1 MPGALPA
8 YAAALARHAGHSLPA
23 PAELGAHPRVASLTV
38 TRSCADAAVAHATYV
53 DGQGGRF
60 QLHVNL
66 VHERDGWRV
75 FDVAE
80 TPPHISLP
88 APLSRSPGEC

>member
-38 TRSCADAAVAHATYV
+38 TRSCADAAVAQATYV
-53 DGQGGRF
+53 DSQGGRF

-66 VHERDGWRV
+66 VRERAGWRV

-80 TPPHISLP
+80 APPHIPLP
-88 APLSRSPGEC
+88 PPLSRGPRGC